1 MFVHKYMNFNWVN
14 THNRYWSF
22 RYKFIQSRC
31 KQFHVLGLRNEG
43 YLSKTWLVFTRKLYL
58 KRTKLLCDFTAWV
71 GIKTTEWE
79 CLLIQESVGRISR
92 CHFSFL
98 YFTKI
103 SVDYYSLIK
112 MQLTKEIVTHT
123 SLGLA
128 IIIELD
134 FLNKML
140 ECNHSNGINHLV
152 WFFALWE
159 IKSSTNYQY
168 IFIFL
173 PEVKCL
179 FLVKWLSWVLLFL
192 TFYFHF

>member
-1 MFVHKYMNFNWVN
+1 
-14 THNRYWSF
+14 
-22 RYKFIQSRC
+22 
-31 KQFHVLGLRNEG
+31 
-43 YLSKTWLVFTRKLYL
+43 
-58 KRTKLLCDFTAWV
+58 
-71 GIKTTEWE
+71 
-79 CLLIQESVGRISR
+79 
-92 CHFSFL
+92 
-98 YFTKI
+98 
-103 SVDYYSLIK
+103 

-140 ECNHSNGINHLV
+140 ECNHSNRINHLV

-179 FLVKWLSWVLLFL
+179 FLVKWLSWVLRFL